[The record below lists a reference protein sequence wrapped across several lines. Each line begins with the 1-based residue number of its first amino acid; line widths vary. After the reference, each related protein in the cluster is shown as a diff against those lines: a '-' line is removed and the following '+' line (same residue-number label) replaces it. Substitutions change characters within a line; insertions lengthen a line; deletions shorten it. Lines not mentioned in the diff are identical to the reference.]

1 MSTVNYDDERFGEV
15 EKQKQQA
22 LSEVEKT
29 YGGMIGQSD
38 KFYQA
43 QIDASK
49 EWGEKQQQI
58 QQETTDFAIEKINQQ
73 KEQAE
78 KDYKKEQSGAYVDWQ
93 KESNRYGANAE
104 QMAASG
110 LTHTGYGESSQVSM
124 YNTYQNRVA
133 MAREGYNQAVLNYDN
148 AIKEAQLQNNAAMA
162 EIAFKTLQTQLELG
176 LQGFQYENALLAEQL
191 NAKQA
196 VDNTY
201 YSRYKD
207 VLDQINQENVLAE
220 EIRQFNIEN
229 GTGQIGGGSSGDVII
244 FGDDSAEIEK
254 DQSSGYRGLDASPK
268 NAVSRVNNIYKMA
281 SSKKSLEELSDY
293 IASMVNN
300 GSISV
305 VQAGKMLDEIAASKG
320 W

>member
-15 EKQKQQA
+15 ENQKQQA

-29 YGGMIGQSD
+29 YGNMIGQSD
-38 KFYQA
+38 QFYQA

-49 EWGEKQQQI
+49 EWGDTQQQI
-58 QQETTDFAIEKINQQ
+58 QQANTDFAIEQINQQ

-78 KDYKKEQSGAYVDWQ
+78 KDYQKEQSGAYVDWQ

-110 LTHTGYGESSQVSM
+110 LTQTGYGESSQLSM

-133 MAREGYNQAVLNYDN
+133 MARESYNQAVLNYDN

-162 EIAFKTLQTQLELG
+162 EIAFRTLQTQLELG
-176 LQGFQYENALLAEQL
+176 LQGFQYKNALLAEQL
-191 NAKQA
+191 NAKQT

-201 YSRYKD
+201 YSRYQD
-207 VLDQINQENVLAE
+207 VLAQINQENVLAE
-220 EIRQFNIEN
+220 EQRQFDIEN
-229 GTGQIGGGSSGDVII
+229 GIGQIGGGSSKDVFV
-244 FGDDSAEIEK
+244 FGVDEAEVDEEK
-254 DQSSGYRGLDASPK
+254 TSGFGGLDISPQRE
-268 NAVSRVNNIYKMA
+268 VSKMNDIYKTA
-281 SSKKSLEELSDY
+281 YSKKSLEELTNHFAKLIRD
-293 IASMVNN
+293 
-300 GSISV
+300 GKISRM
-305 VQAGKMLDEIAASKG
+305 QADNMIDKIAAEKG